1 MTAQA
6 LPYGPAFGPGLLLP
20 VTLLLLVP
28 LVVAAR
34 RAGSL
39 AGAFVVVALWLRYTA
54 GAYHLYM
61 FQPIAGG
68 LSGNALL
75 SIAVTGFGLLFVVRP
90 ANLALKWLLP
100 VYALVALALFS
111 AGLNGDFAG
120 GINVAVKY
128 AYMVVVIIAVFQAL
142 RRDPEARFLSWAMVS
157 FLPLLVFQALSLAL
171 NLPKGAED
179 GDGLVWIGGYNHE
192 AAFSVALLT
201 GFLVGCFARSAPR
214 AVRIAFLT
222 AILLGILLAGYRTT
236 ILALAPLALAVFLS
250 GLTMGVRRD
259 QRGPMA
265 ATAAVAGML
274 LIAVAALLYSE
285 KFADLAAFLSDPA
298 GLIKPPRD
306 FDLLERQVMSGR
318 PLIWSSYIYA
328 WAEGTPLQHLFG
340 LGPES
345 WEGVFK
351 VYPHNT
357 LVATLYELGW
367 FGLAAMILLWAT
379 MISAAASARGER
391 FMLLSAHFA
400 FFLLNMATMPF
411 WQVEGL
417 AFYGLL
423 CGYTIFA
430 RSAARRAPSATSPR
444 ERRIPESPL
453 AGRSSPYRSGG
464 VAR

>member
-6 LPYGPAFGPGLLLP
+6 LPYGPAFGPGILLP
-20 VTLLLLVP
+20 VTMLLLVP
-28 LVVAAR
+28 LVIAAR
-34 RAGSL
+34 RAGSI
-39 AGAFVVVALWLRYTA
+39 AGAFVVVALWLRTTA

-61 FQPIAGG
+61 FQPLAGG

-75 SIAVTGFGLLFVVRP
+75 SIGVTGFGLLFVVRP

-100 VYALVALALFS
+100 VYALIILALLS
-111 AGLNGDFAG
+111 ASLNGDAAG
-120 GINVAVKY
+120 GVNAAVKY
-128 AYMVVVIIAVFQAL
+128 AYMIVIMIAVFQAL
-142 RRDPEARFLSWAMVS
+142 RSDPEARFLSWAMVS

-171 NLPKGAED
+171 NLPKGSED

-214 AVRIAFLT
+214 AVRVAFLAAT
-222 AILLGILLAGYRTT
+222 FLGILLAGYRTT

-250 GLTMGVRRD
+250 GLTMSVRRD

-265 ATAAVAGML
+265 VTAMVAGVL
-274 LIAVAALLYSE
+274 LVAVAALLYRES
-285 KFADLAAFLSDPA
+285 FTDLAAFLADPA

-328 WAEGTPLQHLFG
+328 WANGTPLQHLFG

-367 FGLAAMILLWAT
+367 FGIAAMVALWTVMFA
-379 MISAAASARGER
+379 AAASAQGER
-391 FMLLSAHFA
+391 FKLLAAHFA

-423 CGYTIFA
+423 CGYTIY
-430 RSAARRAPSATSPR
+430 AARAATRPR
-444 ERRIPESPL
+444 PDPL
-453 AGRSSPYRSGG
+453 RLIHS
-464 VAR
+464 

>member
-1 MTAQA
+1 MTTQA
-6 LPYGPAFGPGLLLP
+6 LPYGPAFGLGILLP
-20 VTLLLLVP
+20 VTAVLLVA
-28 LVVAAR
+28 LVIAAR
-34 RAGSL
+34 RAGSV
-39 AGAFVVVALWLRYTA
+39 AGAFVVVALWMRYTA

-75 SIAVTGFGLLFVVRP
+75 SIGVTGFGLLFVVRP

-100 VYALVALALFS
+100 VYALVGLALFS
-111 AGLNGDFAG
+111 AALNGDAAG

-128 AYMVVVIIAVFQAL
+128 AYMIVIMLAVFQAL
-142 RRDPEARFLSWAMVS
+142 RSDPDARFLSWAMVS

-171 NLPKGAED
+171 NLPKGSED

-192 AAFSVALLT
+192 AAFSVAMMT

-214 AVRIAFLT
+214 AVRIAFLLAT
-222 AILLGILLAGYRTT
+222 LVGILLAGYRTT
-236 ILALAPLALAVFLS
+236 ILAFAPLALAAFLS
-250 GLTMGVRRD
+250 GLTLSVRRD
-259 QRGPMA
+259 QRAPMA
-265 ATAAVAGML
+265 VTAVVAGVL
-274 LIAVAALLYSE
+274 LVSVAALSYSAS
-285 KFADLAAFLSDPA
+285 FADLAAFLADPA

-328 WAEGTPLQHLFG
+328 WAAGTPLQHLFG

-357 LVATLYELGW
+357 LIATLYELGW
-367 FGLAAMILLWAT
+367 FGVAAMIALWTVMVA
-379 MISAAASARGER
+379 AAASARGER
-391 FMLLSAHFA
+391 FKLLAAHFA

-417 AFYGLL
+417 ALYGLL
-423 CGYTIFA
+423 CGYTIHA
-430 RSAARRAPSATSPR
+430 ARAAARLRMPRSADARR
-444 ERRIPESPL
+444 PL
-453 AGRSSPYRSGG
+453 AAGL
-464 VAR
+464 

>member
-6 LPYGPAFGPGLLLP
+6 LSYGPAFGLGVLLP
-20 VTLLLLVP
+20 VTAVLLVS

-34 RAGSL
+34 RAGSV
-39 AGAFVVVALWLRYTA
+39 AGAFVVVALWMRYTA

-61 FQPIAGG
+61 FQPLAGG

-75 SIAVTGFGLLFVVRP
+75 SIGITAFGLLFVVRP

-100 VYALVALALFS
+100 VYALVGLALFS
-111 AGLNGDFAG
+111 AALNGDAAG

-128 AYMVVVIIAVFQAL
+128 AYMIVIMIAVFQAL
-142 RRDPEARFLSWAMVS
+142 RSDPDARFLSWAMVS

-171 NLPKGAED
+171 NLPKGSED

-192 AAFSVALLT
+192 AAFSVAMMT
-201 GFLVGCFARSAPR
+201 GFMVGCFAKSAPR
-214 AVRIAFLT
+214 AVRVAFLLAT
-222 AILLGILLAGYRTT
+222 LIGILLAGYRTT
-236 ILALAPLALAVFLS
+236 ILAFAPLALAAFLS
-250 GLTMGVRRD
+250 GLTLSVRRD
-259 QRGPMA
+259 QRSSMA
-265 ATAAVAGML
+265 VTAMVAGVL
-274 LIAVAALLYSE
+274 LVSVAALSYSAS
-285 KFADLAAFLSDPA
+285 FADLAAFLADPA

-328 WAEGTPLQHLFG
+328 WAAGTPLQHLFG

-357 LVATLYELGW
+357 LIATLYELGW
-367 FGLAAMILLWAT
+367 LGIAAMLALWTVMFA
-379 MISAAASARGER
+379 AAASAHGER
-391 FMLLSAHFA
+391 FKLLAAHFA

-417 AFYGLL
+417 ALYGLL
-423 CGYTIFA
+423 CGYTIH
-430 RSAARRAPSATSPR
+430 AARAAPRPQMRS
-444 ERRIPESPL
+444 RRLIPGAKVRPSL
-453 AGRSSPYRSGG
+453 
-464 VAR
+464 

>member
-1 MTAQA
+1 VTAQA
-6 LPYGPAFGPGLLLP
+6 LPYGPAFGPGILLP
-20 VTLLLLVP
+20 VTMLLLVP
-28 LVVAAR
+28 LVIAAR
-34 RAGSL
+34 RAGSI
-39 AGAFVVVALWLRYTA
+39 AGAFVVVALWLRTTA

-61 FQPIAGG
+61 FQPLAGG

-75 SIAVTGFGLLFVVRP
+75 SIGVTGFGLLFVVRP

-100 VYALVALALFS
+100 VYALIILALLS
-111 AGLNGDFAG
+111 ASLNGDAAG
-120 GINVAVKY
+120 GVNAAVKY
-128 AYMVVVIIAVFQAL
+128 AYMIVIMIAVFQAL
-142 RRDPEARFLSWAMVS
+142 RSDPEARFLSWAMVS

-171 NLPKGAED
+171 NLPKGSED

-214 AVRIAFLT
+214 AVRVAFLAAT
-222 AILLGILLAGYRTT
+222 FLGILLAGYRTT

-250 GLTMGVRRD
+250 GLTMSVRRD

-265 ATAAVAGML
+265 VTAMVAGVL
-274 LIAVAALLYSE
+274 LVSVAALLYRES
-285 KFADLAAFLSDPA
+285 FTDLAAFLADPA

-328 WAEGTPLQHLFG
+328 WADGTPLQHLFG

-367 FGLAAMILLWAT
+367 FGIAAMVALWTVMFA
-379 MISAAASARGER
+379 AAASAQGER
-391 FMLLSAHFA
+391 FKLLAAHFA

-423 CGYTIFA
+423 CGYTIY
-430 RSAARRAPSATSPR
+430 AARAATRPR
-444 ERRIPESPL
+444 PDPL
-453 AGRSSPYRSGG
+453 RLIHS
-464 VAR
+464 

>member
-6 LPYGPAFGPGLLLP
+6 LPYGPAFGLGILLP
-20 VTLLLLVP
+20 VTAVLLVA
-28 LVVAAR
+28 LVIAAR
-34 RAGSL
+34 RAGSV
-39 AGAFVVVALWLRYTA
+39 AGAFVVVALWMRYTA

-75 SIAVTGFGLLFVVRP
+75 SIGVTGFGLLFVVRP

-100 VYALVALALFS
+100 VYALVVLALFS
-111 AGLNGDFAG
+111 AALNGDAAG

-128 AYMVVVIIAVFQAL
+128 AYMIVIMIAVFQAL
-142 RRDPEARFLSWAMVS
+142 RSDPDARFLSWAMVS

-171 NLPKGAED
+171 NLPKGSED

-192 AAFSVALLT
+192 AAFSVAMMT
-201 GFLVGCFARSAPR
+201 GFLVGCFAKSAPR
-214 AVRIAFLT
+214 AVRVAFLLAT
-222 AILLGILLAGYRTT
+222 LVGILLAGYRTT
-236 ILALAPLALAVFLS
+236 ILAFAPLALAAFLS
-250 GLTMGVRRD
+250 GLTLSVRRD
-259 QRGPMA
+259 QRASMA
-265 ATAAVAGML
+265 VTAMVAGVL
-274 LIAVAALLYSE
+274 LVSVAALSYSAS
-285 KFADLAAFLSDPA
+285 FADLAAFLADPA

-328 WAEGTPLQHLFG
+328 WAAGTPLQHLFG

-357 LVATLYELGW
+357 LIATLYELGW
-367 FGLAAMILLWAT
+367 FGVAAMIALWTVMFA
-379 MISAAASARGER
+379 AAASAHGER
-391 FMLLSAHFA
+391 FKLLAAHFA

-417 AFYGLL
+417 ALYGLL
-423 CGYTIFA
+423 CGYTIY
-430 RSAARRAPSATSPR
+430 AARAAPRPRPLRAAEARRPLSAGP
-444 ERRIPESPL
+444 
-453 AGRSSPYRSGG
+453 
-464 VAR
+464 

>member
-1 MTAQA
+1 MTTQA
-6 LPYGPAFGPGLLLP
+6 LPYGPAFGLGILLP
-20 VTLLLLVP
+20 VTAVLLVA
-28 LVVAAR
+28 LVIAAR
-34 RAGSL
+34 RAGSV
-39 AGAFVVVALWLRYTA
+39 AGAFVVVALWMRYTA

-75 SIAVTGFGLLFVVRP
+75 SIGVTGFGLLFVVRP

-100 VYALVALALFS
+100 VYALVGLALFS
-111 AGLNGDFAG
+111 AALNGDAAG

-128 AYMVVVIIAVFQAL
+128 AYMIVIMLAVFQAL
-142 RRDPEARFLSWAMVS
+142 RSDPDARFLSWAMVS

-171 NLPKGAED
+171 NLPKGSED

-192 AAFSVALLT
+192 AAFSVAMMT

-214 AVRIAFLT
+214 AVRIAFLLAT
-222 AILLGILLAGYRTT
+222 LVGILLAGYRTT
-236 ILALAPLALAVFLS
+236 ILAFAPLALAAFLS
-250 GLTMGVRRD
+250 GLTLSVRRD
-259 QRGPMA
+259 QRAPMA
-265 ATAAVAGML
+265 VTAVVAGVL
-274 LIAVAALLYSE
+274 LVSVAALSYSAS
-285 KFADLAAFLSDPA
+285 FADLAAFLADPA

-306 FDLLERQVMSGR
+306 FDLLERQAMSGR

-328 WAEGTPLQHLFG
+328 WAAGTPLQHLFG

-357 LVATLYELGW
+357 LIATLYELGW
-367 FGLAAMILLWAT
+367 FGVAAMIALWTVMVA
-379 MISAAASARGER
+379 AAASARGER
-391 FMLLSAHFA
+391 FKLLAAHFA

-417 AFYGLL
+417 ALYGLL
-423 CGYTIFA
+423 CGYTIHA
-430 RSAARRAPSATSPR
+430 ARAAARLRMPRSADARR
-444 ERRIPESPL
+444 PL
-453 AGRSSPYRSGG
+453 AAGP
-464 VAR
+464 

>member
-6 LPYGPAFGPGLLLP
+6 LPYGPAFGLGILLP
-20 VTLLLLVP
+20 VTAVLFVA

-34 RAGSL
+34 RAGSV
-39 AGAFVVVALWLRYTA
+39 AGAFVVVALWMRYTA

-61 FQPIAGG
+61 FQPLAGG

-75 SIAVTGFGLLFVVRP
+75 SIGITAFGLLFVVRP

-100 VYALVALALFS
+100 VYALIGLALFS
-111 AGLNGDFAG
+111 AALNGDAAG
-120 GINVAVKY
+120 GVNVAVKY
-128 AYMVVVIIAVFQAL
+128 AYMIVIMIAVFQAL
-142 RRDPEARFLSWAMVS
+142 RSDPDARFLSWAMVS

-171 NLPKGAED
+171 NLPKGSED

-192 AAFSVALLT
+192 AAFSVAMMT

-214 AVRIAFLT
+214 GVRVAFLLVT
-222 AILLGILLAGYRTT
+222 LIGILLAGYRTT
-236 ILALAPLALAVFLS
+236 ILAFAPLALATFLS
-250 GLTMGVRRD
+250 GLTLSVRRD
-259 QRGPMA
+259 QRVSMA
-265 ATAAVAGML
+265 VTAMVAGVL
-274 LIAVAALLYSE
+274 LVSVAALSYSAR
-285 KFADLAAFLSDPA
+285 FADLAAFLADPA

-357 LVATLYELGW
+357 LIATLYELGW
-367 FGLAAMILLWAT
+367 FGVAAMVTLWTVMIAT
-379 MISAAASARGER
+379 AASAHGER
-391 FMLLSAHFA
+391 FKLLAAHFA

-417 AFYGLL
+417 ALYGLL
-423 CGYTIFA
+423 CGYTIH
-430 RSAARRAPSATSPR
+430 AARAAPRPRPLHSAKA
-444 ERRIPESPL
+444 RRPL
-453 AGRSSPYRSGG
+453 PAGR
-464 VAR
+464 

>member
-1 MTAQA
+1 MTTQA
-6 LPYGPAFGPGLLLP
+6 LPYGPAFGLGILLP
-20 VTLLLLVP
+20 VTAVLLVA
-28 LVVAAR
+28 LVIAAR
-34 RAGSL
+34 RAGSV
-39 AGAFVVVALWLRYTA
+39 AGAFVVVALWMRYTA

-75 SIAVTGFGLLFVVRP
+75 SIGVTGFGLLFVVRP

-100 VYALVALALFS
+100 VYALVGLALFS
-111 AGLNGDFAG
+111 AALNGDAAG

-128 AYMVVVIIAVFQAL
+128 AYMIVIMLAVFQAL
-142 RRDPEARFLSWAMVS
+142 RSDPDARFLSWAMVS

-171 NLPKGAED
+171 NLPKGSED

-192 AAFSVALLT
+192 AAFSVAMMT

-214 AVRIAFLT
+214 AVRIAFLLAT
-222 AILLGILLAGYRTT
+222 LVGILLAGYRTT
-236 ILALAPLALAVFLS
+236 ILAFAPLALAAFLS
-250 GLTMGVRRD
+250 GLTLSVRRD
-259 QRGPMA
+259 QRAPMA
-265 ATAAVAGML
+265 VTAVVAGVL
-274 LIAVAALLYSE
+274 LVSVAALSYSAS
-285 KFADLAAFLSDPA
+285 FADLAAFLADPA

-328 WAEGTPLQHLFG
+328 WAAGTPLQHLFG

-357 LVATLYELGW
+357 LIATLYELGW
-367 FGLAAMILLWAT
+367 FSVAAMIALWTVMVA
-379 MISAAASARGER
+379 AAASARGER
-391 FMLLSAHFA
+391 FKLLAAHFA

-417 AFYGLL
+417 ALYGLL
-423 CGYTIFA
+423 CGYTIHA
-430 RSAARRAPSATSPR
+430 ARAAARLRMPRSADARR
-444 ERRIPESPL
+444 PL
-453 AGRSSPYRSGG
+453 AAGP
-464 VAR
+464 

>member
-1 MTAQA
+1 MTTQA
-6 LPYGPAFGPGLLLP
+6 LPYGPAFGLGILLP
-20 VTLLLLVP
+20 VTAVLLVA
-28 LVVAAR
+28 LVIAAR
-34 RAGSL
+34 RAGSV
-39 AGAFVVVALWLRYTA
+39 AGAFVVVALWMRYTA

-75 SIAVTGFGLLFVVRP
+75 SIGVTGFGLLFVVRP

-100 VYALVALALFS
+100 VYALVGLALFS
-111 AGLNGDFAG
+111 AALNGDAAG

-128 AYMVVVIIAVFQAL
+128 AYMIVIMLAVFQAL
-142 RRDPEARFLSWAMVS
+142 RSDPDARFLSWAMVS

-171 NLPKGAED
+171 NLPKGSED

-192 AAFSVALLT
+192 AAFSVAMMT

-214 AVRIAFLT
+214 AVRIAFLLAT
-222 AILLGILLAGYRTT
+222 LVGILLAGYRTT
-236 ILALAPLALAVFLS
+236 ILAFAPLALAAFLS
-250 GLTMGVRRD
+250 GLTLSVRRD
-259 QRGPMA
+259 QRAPMA
-265 ATAAVAGML
+265 VTAVVAGVL
-274 LIAVAALLYSE
+274 LVSVAALSYSAS
-285 KFADLAAFLSDPA
+285 FADLAAFLADPA

-328 WAEGTPLQHLFG
+328 WAAGTPLQHLFG
-340 LGPES
+340 LGLES

-357 LVATLYELGW
+357 LIATLYELGW
-367 FGLAAMILLWAT
+367 FGVAAMIALWTVMVA
-379 MISAAASARGER
+379 AAASARGER
-391 FMLLSAHFA
+391 FKLLAAHFA

-417 AFYGLL
+417 ALYGLL
-423 CGYTIFA
+423 CGYTIHA
-430 RSAARRAPSATSPR
+430 ARAAARLRMPRSADARR
-444 ERRIPESPL
+444 PL
-453 AGRSSPYRSGG
+453 AAGP
-464 VAR
+464 

>member
-6 LPYGPAFGPGLLLP
+6 LPYGPAFGPGILLP
-20 VTLLLLVP
+20 VTMLLLVP
-28 LVVAAR
+28 LVIAAR
-34 RAGSL
+34 RAGSI
-39 AGAFVVVALWLRYTA
+39 AGAFVVVALWLRTTA

-61 FQPIAGG
+61 FQPLAGG

-75 SIAVTGFGLLFVVRP
+75 SIGVTGFGLLFVVRP

-100 VYALVALALFS
+100 VYALIILALLS
-111 AGLNGDFAG
+111 ASLNGDAAG
-120 GINVAVKY
+120 GVNAAVKY
-128 AYMVVVIIAVFQAL
+128 AYMIVIMIAVFQAL
-142 RRDPEARFLSWAMVS
+142 RSDPEARFLSWAMVS

-171 NLPKGAED
+171 NLPKGSED

-214 AVRIAFLT
+214 AVRVAFLAAT
-222 AILLGILLAGYRTT
+222 FLGILLAGYRTT

-250 GLTMGVRRD
+250 GLTMSVRRD

-265 ATAAVAGML
+265 VTAMVAGVL
-274 LIAVAALLYSE
+274 LVSVAALLYRES
-285 KFADLAAFLSDPA
+285 FTDLAAFLADPA

-328 WAEGTPLQHLFG
+328 WANGTPLQHLFG

-367 FGLAAMILLWAT
+367 FGIAAMVALWTVMFA
-379 MISAAASARGER
+379 AAASAQGER
-391 FMLLSAHFA
+391 FKLLAAHFA

-423 CGYTIFA
+423 CGYTIY
-430 RSAARRAPSATSPR
+430 AARAATRPR
-444 ERRIPESPL
+444 PDPL
-453 AGRSSPYRSGG
+453 RLIHS
-464 VAR
+464 

>member
-6 LPYGPAFGPGLLLP
+6 LPYGPAFGLGILVP
-20 VTLLLLVP
+20 VTLVLLVP
-28 LVVAAR
+28 LVIAAR
-34 RAGSL
+34 RAGGM
-39 AGAFVVVALWLRYTA
+39 AGAFVVVALWLRTTA

-61 FQPIAGG
+61 FQPLAGG
-68 LSGNALL
+68 LSGNAVL
-75 SIAVTGFGLLFVVRP
+75 SVAVTGFGLLFVVRP

-100 VYALVALALFS
+100 VYMLILFALLS
-111 AGLNGDFAG
+111 AGLNGDLVG

-128 AYMVVVIIAVFQAL
+128 AYMIVILLAAFQAL
-142 RRDPEARFLSWAMVS
+142 RRDPEARFLTWAMVS

-171 NLPKGAED
+171 NMPKGAED

-201 GFLVGCFARSAPR
+201 GFMVGGFARSAPR
-214 AVRIAFLT
+214 AVRIAFLSVT
-222 AILLGILLAGYRTT
+222 LIAILLAGYRTT
-236 ILALAPLALAVFLS
+236 ILALAPLALAVFLG
-250 GLTMGVRRD
+250 GLTMSVRRD
-259 QRGPMA
+259 QRGAMA
-265 ATAAVAGML
+265 VTATVAGVL
-274 LIAVAALLYSE
+274 LFAIAALLYRES
-285 KFADLAAFLSDPA
+285 FADLAAFLADPA
-298 GLIKPPRD
+298 ALIKPPRD

-328 WAEGTPLQHLFG
+328 WADGTPLQHLFG

-367 FGLAAMILLWAT
+367 FGVAAMIALWT
-379 MISAAASARGER
+379 VMFVAAAAARGDR
-391 FMLLSAHFA
+391 FPLIAAHFA

-423 CGYTIFA
+423 CGYTVHAA
-430 RSAARRAPSATSPR
+430 RAAARRGAAPA
-444 ERRIPESPL
+444 RRDRLSYGMLES
-453 AGRSSPYRSGG
+453 R
-464 VAR
+464 

>member
-6 LPYGPAFGPGLLLP
+6 LPYGPAFGLGLLLP
-20 VTLLLLVP
+20 VTALLLVS

-34 RAGSL
+34 RAGSV
-39 AGAFVVVALWLRYTA
+39 AGAFVVVALWMRYTA

-61 FQPIAGG
+61 FKPLAGG

-75 SIAVTGFGLLFVVRP
+75 SIGVTAFGLLFVVRP

-100 VYALVALALFS
+100 IYALVVLALFS
-111 AGLNGDFAG
+111 AGLNGDAAG
-120 GINVAVKY
+120 GVNAAVKY
-128 AYMVVVIIAVFQAL
+128 AYMIVIMIAVFQAL
-142 RRDPEARFLSWAMVS
+142 RCDPEARFLNWTMVS

-171 NLPKGAED
+171 NLPKGSED

-192 AAFSVALLT
+192 AAFSVAMMT

-214 AVRIAFLT
+214 AVRVAFLLAT
-222 AILLGILLAGYRTT
+222 LAGILLAGYRTT
-236 ILALAPLALAVFLS
+236 ILALAPLALATFLF
-250 GLTMGVRRD
+250 GMTMSVRRD
-259 QRGPMA
+259 QRGTMA
-265 ATAAVAGML
+265 VTATVAGVL
-274 LIAVAALLYSE
+274 LAAVAALLYRES
-285 KFADLAAFLSDPA
+285 FTDLAAFLSDPA

-328 WAEGTPLQHLFG
+328 WAEAPPLQHLFG

-367 FGLAAMILLWAT
+367 FGVAAMIMLWTA
-379 MISAAASARGER
+379 MFAAAASASGER
-391 FMLLSAHFA
+391 FKLLAAHFA
-400 FFLLNMATMPF
+400 FFLLNMSTMPF

-417 AFYGLL
+417 ALYGLL
-423 CGYTIFA
+423 CGYTIY
-430 RSAARRAPSATSPR
+430 AARAAASLRPEPR
-444 ERRIPESPL
+444 HSIHGNSMVSNAALKTNMLR
-453 AGRSSPYRSGG
+453 
-464 VAR
+464 

>member
-6 LPYGPAFGPGLLLP
+6 LPYGPAFGLGILLP
-20 VTLLLLVP
+20 VTAVLLVA
-28 LVVAAR
+28 LVIAAR
-34 RAGSL
+34 RAGSV
-39 AGAFVVVALWLRYTA
+39 AGAFVVVALWMRYTA

-61 FQPIAGG
+61 FKPLAGG

-75 SIAVTGFGLLFVVRP
+75 SIGITAFGLLFVVRP

-100 VYALVALALFS
+100 VYVLVVLALLS
-111 AGLNGDFAG
+111 AGLNGDVTGGVNAG
-120 GINVAVKY
+120 VKY
-128 AYMVVVIIAVFQAL
+128 AYMIVIMIAVFQAL
-142 RRDPEARFLSWAMVS
+142 RSDPDARFLNWVMVS

-171 NLPKGAED
+171 NLPKGSED

-192 AAFSVALLT
+192 AAFSVAMMT
-201 GFLVGCFARSAPR
+201 GFLVGCFAKSAPR
-214 AVRIAFLT
+214 GVRVAFLAAT
-222 AILLGILLAGYRTT
+222 FLGILLAGYRTT
-236 ILALAPLALAVFLS
+236 ILAAAPLALAAFLS
-250 GLTMGVRRD
+250 GLTLSVRRD
-259 QRGPMA
+259 QRVPMA
-265 ATAAVAGML
+265 VTAVVAGVL
-274 LIAVAALLYSE
+274 LVSFAALSYSE
-285 KFADLAAFLSDPA
+285 SFTDLAAFLSNPA

-306 FDLLERQVMSGR
+306 FDLLERQVMSAR

-367 FGLAAMILLWAT
+367 FGIAAMVALWTVMFA
-379 MISAAASARGER
+379 AAASAHGER
-391 FMLLSAHFA
+391 FKLLAAHFA

-417 AFYGLL
+417 ALYGLL
-423 CGYTIFA
+423 CGYTIY
-430 RSAARRAPSATSPR
+430 AARAAPRPR
-444 ERRIPESPL
+444 MRSRRQIPGAKVRPSL
-453 AGRSSPYRSGG
+453 
-464 VAR
+464 

>member
-1 MTAQA
+1 VTAQA
-6 LPYGPAFGPGLLLP
+6 LPYGPAFGLGILLP
-20 VTLLLLVP
+20 VTALLFVS

-34 RAGSL
+34 RAGSV
-39 AGAFVVVALWLRYTA
+39 AGAFVVVALWLRTTA

-61 FQPIAGG
+61 FQPLAGG

-75 SIAVTGFGLLFVVRP
+75 SIGVIGFGLLFVVRP

-100 VYALVALALFS
+100 VYALIGLALFS
-111 AGLNGDFAG
+111 ASLNGDAAG
-120 GINVAVKY
+120 GVNAAVKY
-128 AYMVVVIIAVFQAL
+128 AYMIVIIIAVFQAL
-142 RRDPEARFLSWAMVS
+142 RSDPEARFLSWAMVS
-157 FLPLLVFQALSLAL
+157 FLPLLIFQALSLAL
-171 NLPKGAED
+171 NLPKGSED

-214 AVRIAFLT
+214 TVRVGFLAAT
-222 AILLGILLAGYRTT
+222 FLGILLAGYRTT

-250 GLTMGVRRD
+250 GLTMSVRRD

-265 ATAAVAGML
+265 VTAMVAGVL
-274 LIAVAALLYSE
+274 LVAVAALLYRES
-285 KFADLAAFLSDPA
+285 FTDLAAFLTDPA

-328 WAEGTPLQHLFG
+328 WAEGSPLQHLFG

-367 FGLAAMILLWAT
+367 FGVAAMIALWTVMFA
-379 MISAAASARGER
+379 AAASARGER
-391 FMLLSAHFA
+391 FKLLAAHFA

-423 CGYTIFA
+423 CGYTIYAA
-430 RSAARRAPSATSPR
+430 RAARRGRPG
-444 ERRIPESPL
+444 PL
-453 AGRSSPYRSGG
+453 RLIHS
-464 VAR
+464 